1 LRAFKLESVEALRR
15 QLAEKHCTYE
25 VRRSEDGATGWQRV
39 DALDC
44 QPFDASLPLPI
55 LSSKGF
61 FFADRDPLYKYD
73 GQAFKDILP
82 EVEPKVLFGVKSCDL
97 VAINY
102 QDQFFAKD
110 RHYQE
115 RRQKTVLVGVDCQS
129 PCDKGFCPKVD
140 AGPYVRDHTADM
152 ILAANYGDLDF
163 PWLLVVVNEESLELL
178 GDLELAPAAEGWAE
192 ARAHGEK
199 AVVANFPP
207 QDYVDVGIKCIN
219 DGSISSEEWQGI
231 GTQCMSCSGCT
242 SVCPTCS
249 CYDTYEYDNESGET
263 VTARCWDSCQFESF
277 QRAAGNVNP
286 SQDSGSR
293 SKRFW
298 YHKFSDD
305 FLPEFGRYGCVGC
318 GRCEQTCPS
327 VVGVHTVMHRLADAQ
342 SIVVIQSSASTK
354 PAAQKDRDGNQ

>member
-1 LRAFKLESVEALRR
+1 MHAFKLESVEALRR
-15 QLAEKHCTYE
+15 QLAKKHYTYE
-25 VRRSEDGATGWQRV
+25 VRRSADGPTEWQRV
-39 DALDC
+39 DTQDC

-55 LSSKGF
+55 MSSKGF
-61 FFADRDPLYKYD
+61 FFADRDPLYKFD
-73 GQAFKDILP
+73 GLGFKEVLP
-82 EVEPKVLFGVKSCDL
+82 EVDPRVLFGVKSCDL

-140 AGPYVRDHTADM
+140 AGPYVREHTADM
-152 ILAANYGDLDF
+152 ILAANQSDPDF
-163 PWLLVVVNEESLELL
+163 PWLLLIVNEQSLELL
-178 GDLELAPAAEGWAE
+178 GDLELAPQDQNWKQ
-192 ARAHGEK
+192 ARADNEET
-199 AVVANFPP
+199 VIANFPP
-207 QDYVDVGIKCIN
+207 QDYVDAGIRRIN
-219 DGSISSEEWQGI
+219 DGTISVQEWQGI
-231 GTQCMSCSGCT
+231 GTQCMSCSGCS

-249 CYDTYEYDNESGET
+249 CYDSYEYNNEAGET
-263 VTARCWDSCQFESF
+263 ITARCWDSCQFESF

-305 FLPEFGRYGCVGC
+305 FLPGFGRYGCVGC

-327 VVGVHTVMHRLADAQ
+327 VIGVHKVMQRLTDGQ
-342 SIVVIQSSASTK
+342 SIIGTQSSVSTK
-354 PAAQKDRDGNQ
+354 SSAQKDGDGNR